1 MKALFYR
8 TFTVN
13 QSSTMPAL
21 ILLLLVCLI
30 PIPWMQNAFWS
41 KLLGSV
47 PLLLL
52 VLQDHKDHWYVLAA
66 TLPLSP
72 REVVGEKFL
81 LAAAFAGIYPTA
93 MLCGQLIFTSYPF
106 SGGDFLCVIGFLLL
120 FFGLFLFLVFW
131 RSPQRATLFLSLI
144 HI

>member
-52 VLQDHKDHWYVLAA
+52 VLKITRTIGMSWQPPFPFPLGKSWEKSSCWRLRSQGSIP
-66 TLPLSP
+66 LPCC
-72 REVVGEKFL
+72 
-81 LAAAFAGIYPTA
+81 AG
-93 MLCGQLIFTSYPF
+93 S
-106 SGGDFLCVIGFLLL
+106 
-120 FFGLFLFLVFW
+120 
-131 RSPQRATLFLSLI
+131 
-144 HI
+144 

>member
-52 VLQDHKDHWYVLAA
+52 VLQHL
-66 TLPLSP
+66 
-72 REVVGEKFL
+72 
-81 LAAAFAGIYPTA
+81 
-93 MLCGQLIFTSYPF
+93 
-106 SGGDFLCVIGFLLL
+106 
-120 FFGLFLFLVFW
+120 
-131 RSPQRATLFLSLI
+131 
-144 HI
+144 